1 MIVPMKKVFVAA
13 READHDRLVDLL
25 GKLGVVHLVPVDADR
40 AVADDDTLAAI
51 DRADRAVQV
60 LSAFEPSK
68 AGDTTD
74 AADAVEKVLR
84 LEQQSI
90 DGRARLH
97 TLHQQ
102 IRELDVWG
110 DVELE
115 QLDALDETVGL
126 QFALVPTD
134 AIGGI
139 EADLVCPIGQPKR
152 KEQLLAIASRDGE
165 VTLPEEATPIER
177 PQRDRPTL
185 KAEAATIDAM
195 LATNSEQLA
204 AMAYLTDS
212 IQSYRDGLT
221 TWAEATVASR
231 SATSG
236 HGVTALQ
243 GWVPAKKAST
253 LHDDLTAEGL
263 DAAIDAVDP
272 TEDDAPPTLTVY
284 PRWARPIQG
293 LFNVLGTVAGYD
305 EFDVG
310 VPFILA
316 FPIFAAML
324 IGDGGYGALMVLAF
338 GLFYGKLAPKLGR
351 PLTQLMII
359 VGAATLIWGTLS
371 GNFFGVRVFA
381 NPLIPVDMTD
391 QSRSLIM
398 NISFYMGAIH
408 LSVAQLWQAV
418 RVFPSLQF
426 LSKIGWAA
434 FIWGM
439 LGLVQQLVL
448 GYAPVTDPSSPF
460 LYLLLSGAMLA
471 ILFAHP
477 SRNPLKMLGLGI
489 ADFPLNMISAF
500 SDVISYVRLM
510 AVGLASGILATSF
523 NELAMDIDFLP
534 ATIVIL
540 ILAHALNL
548 ALCIVAMF
556 AHGVR
561 LNMLEFCN
569 NLGMQWTG
577 YAYQPFACVRRQETV
592 Q

>member
-13 READHDRLVDLL
+13 REPDHDRLLEAL
-25 GKLGVVHLVPVDADR
+25 GRLGVVHLVPVDPEQAVADEETLTAIDHADR
-40 AVADDDTLAAI
+40 AI
-51 DRADRAVQV
+51 QV
-60 LSAFEPSK
+60 LAGCES
-68 AGDTTD
+68 AGDPQEIVP
-74 AADAVEKVLR
+74 AEAVETIHH
-84 LEQQSI
+84 LEHQGI
-90 DGRARLH
+90 EGRARLH
-97 TLHQQ
+97 ALHQQ
-102 IRELDVWG
+102 ISELTAWG
-110 DVELE
+110 DVELK
-115 QLDALDETVGL
+115 QLDALDETIGL
-126 QFALVPTD
+126 QFALVP
-134 AIGGI
+134 
-139 EADLVCPIGQPKR
+139 ADSVGDIHAELIYPIGSPRR
-152 KEQLLAIASRDGE
+152 KEQLVAIASRDGRIE
-165 VTLPEEATPIER
+165 LPESATPVER
-177 PQRDRPTL
+177 PPRDRPAL
-185 KAEAATIDAM
+185 KAEAASIDAM
-195 LATNSEQLA
+195 LAANSEQLA
-204 AMAYLTDS
+204 S
-212 IQSYRDGLT
+212 IAHLSESIRSYRDGLT
-221 TWAEATVASR
+221 TSAEATVASR
-231 SATSG
+231 SATAG
-236 HGVTALQ
+236 NGVTALQ
-243 GWVPAKKAST
+243 GWAPATKAAT
-253 LHDDLTAEGL
+253 LHNDLAAEGL
-263 DAAIDAVDP
+263 DVAIETMDP
-272 TEDDAPPTLTVY
+272 VGDDAPPTLVTY

-293 LFNVLGTVAGYD
+293 LFNVLGTIAGYD

-324 IGDGGYGALMVLAF
+324 IGDGALMVLSF

-381 NPLIPVDMTD
+381 NPPIPVDMSD
-391 QSRSLIM
+391 RSRELIM
-398 NISFYMGAIH
+398 NISFFMGAIH

-418 RVFPSLQF
+418 RLFPGLQF
-426 LSKIGWAA
+426 LSKVGWAA

-448 GYAPVTDPSSPF
+448 GYAPVTDPTSPF
-460 LYLLLSGAMLA
+460 LYLLLSGGALA

-523 NELAMDIDFLP
+523 NELATDIDFLP

-540 ILAHALNL
+540 VLAHGLNF

-592 Q
+592 